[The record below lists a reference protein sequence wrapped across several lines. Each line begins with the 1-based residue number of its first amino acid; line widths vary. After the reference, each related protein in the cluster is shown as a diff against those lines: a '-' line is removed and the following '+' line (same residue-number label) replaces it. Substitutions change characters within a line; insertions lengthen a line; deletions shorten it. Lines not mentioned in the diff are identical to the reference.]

1 MSKEKKDIPVEEEIE
16 TKDNLEKVN
25 TDSDNISDINT
36 DENLEQE
43 SQEDAE
49 SLTLDAL
56 KRQLE
61 HLKQKADSNYDLALR
76 AKAELDNVRRRSE
89 KEVATAHKY
98 ALEKFIP
105 KLLPILDS
113 LDQGMLA
120 ANTEGK
126 EIDSINSALAM
137 VNSVK
142 EGMQLTLKMFE
153 DTFSK
158 FGVEVQYPL
167 EQKFDPHLHQ
177 AVMMQPDDTK
187 EPGTIIKVLQKG
199 YILNKRVI
207 RPAMVVVVQEK

>member
-1 MSKEKKDIPVEEEIE
+1 MSKEKKDIPVEEETEATENQEEITSKTDKDTDIE
-16 TKDNLEKVN
+16 TKE
-25 TDSDNISDINT
+25 
-36 DENLEQE
+36 ELEQE
-43 SQEDAE
+43 SQKGSE

-61 HLKQKADSNYDLALR
+61 HSKQKADSNYELALR